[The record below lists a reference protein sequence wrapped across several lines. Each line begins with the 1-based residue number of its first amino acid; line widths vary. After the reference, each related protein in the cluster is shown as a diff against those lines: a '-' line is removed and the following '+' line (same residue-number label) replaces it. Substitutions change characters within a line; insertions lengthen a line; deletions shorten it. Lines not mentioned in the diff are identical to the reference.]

1 MIHLSNITKQHGSQ
15 VLFREASFQILP
27 GTRSG
32 LVGPNGAGKTSLF
45 RIITGEEEV
54 DAGEI
59 TLAKKTTV
67 GYFSQDVGDMSG
79 RSALDEVMAV
89 SSETVRLAGELKAM
103 EEQMGL
109 PMSDSDMEGL
119 LARYGTAMEDFEH
132 RGGYDLDSRAQ
143 EVLTGLGIG
152 PDRFHN
158 PVESFSGGWRM
169 RVALA
174 GILTLQPDVLLL
186 DEPTNHLDVESII
199 WLEEW
204 IATEFKGAL
213 LMTSHDRDFMN
224 RVVTRVIEV
233 ANKTVTTY
241 GGNYDF
247 YERERDIRR
256 DQLLASHKRQQ
267 DMLAKEEDF
276 IARFAA
282 RASHAAQVQSRVKK
296 IEKIERIE
304 IPPEEKTVRFTFND
318 PPRSGDD
325 VVAMVELGKS
335 WENPDGSVQ
344 PVFSGGTG
352 LIKRLSKIAVV
363 GVNGAGKSTFL
374 KVIAGETPPSAGSVV
389 LGANVELGYFSQHA
403 MEILDPKKTI
413 FETLQDV
420 IPLATI
426 GVIRNLL
433 GSFLFQGDD
442 VEKRIENLSG
452 GEKSRVVLA
461 TLLARPVNFLVLDEP
476 TNHLDI
482 RSREI
487 LLNALA
493 NFAGTVMLVSHD
505 RHFLRLL
512 ARPVNFLVLDEPTNH
527 LDIRSREILL
537 NALSNFAG
545 TVILVSHD
553 RHFLRLLVDRVIEV
567 DHGEMRLYDGNYDY
581 YLSKTHHGGH

>member
-59 TLAKKTTV
+59 TVAKKTTI

-89 SSETVRLAGELKAM
+89 SSETVRLAGELKQM

-119 LARYGTAMEDFEH
+119 LSRYGTAMEEFEH

-152 PDRFHN
+152 PDRFNN

-186 DEPTNHLDVESII
+186 DEPTNHLDVESIV

-224 RVVTRVIEV
+224 RVVTRIIEV

-241 GGNYDF
+241 GGDYDF

-267 DMLAKEEDF
+267 EMLAKEEDF

-304 IPPEEKTVRFTFND
+304 IPPEERAVRFTFND

-325 VVAMVELGKS
+325 VVAMADLGKS

-344 PVFSGGTG
+344 PVFSGVSGV
-352 LIKRLSKIAVV
+352 IKRLSKIAVV

-374 KVIAGETPPSAGSVV
+374 KVIAGEAAPSTGSVV

-413 FETLQDV
+413 FETIQDV

-442 VEKRIENLSG
+442 VEKRVENLSG

-493 NFAGTVMLVSHD
+493 NFAGTV
-505 RHFLRLL
+505 
-512 ARPVNFLVLDEPTNH
+512 
-527 LDIRSREILL
+527 
-537 NALSNFAG
+537 
-545 TVILVSHD
+545 ILVSHD

-581 YLSKTHHGGH
+581 YLSKTHHFGH

>member
-1 MIHLSNITKQHGSQ
+1 MIHLSNITKQHGSK
-15 VLFREASFQILP
+15 VLFKDASFQILP
-27 GTRSG
+27 GTRAG
-32 LVGPNGAGKTSLF
+32 LVGPNGAGKTTIF

-54 DAGEI
+54 DSGEI
-59 TLAKKTTV
+59 TVGKKTTI
-67 GYFSQDVGDMSG
+67 GYFSQDIGDMAG
-79 RSALDEVMAV
+79 RSALEEVMAV
-89 SSETVRLAGELKAM
+89 SAETVRLAAELKEM
-103 EEQMGL
+103 EEQMGTDI
-109 PMSDSDMEGL
+109 SADEMEAL
-119 LARYGTAMEDFEH
+119 LARYGEAMEEFEH
-132 RGGYDLDSRAQ
+132 RGGYDLDSRAKA
-143 EVLTGLGIG
+143 VLTGLGIG
-152 PDRFHN
+152 PDRYHN

-186 DEPTNHLDVESII
+186 DEPTNHLDVESIV

-204 IATEFKGAL
+204 IASEYKGAL

-224 RVVTRVIEV
+224 RVVNRIVEV
-233 ANKTVTTY
+233 ANKTITTY
-241 GGNYDF
+241 NGNYDF
-247 YERERDIRR
+247 YEKERDIRKE
-256 DQLLASHKRQQ
+256 QLLASYKRQQ
-267 DMLAKEEDF
+267 EMLSKEEEF

-304 IPPEEKTVRFTFND
+304 IPAEDKVVRFEFNE

-325 VVAMVELGKS
+325 VVVMNGLAKS
-335 WENPDGSVQ
+335 WTNPDGSLH
-344 PVFSGGTG
+344 PVFSGVTGT
-352 LIKRLSKIAVV
+352 IKRLSKIAVV

-374 KVIAGETPPSAGSVV
+374 KTIAGETEPSAGTVN

-413 FETLQDV
+413 FETVQDV

-442 VEKRIENLSG
+442 VDKRIENLSG

-482 RSREI
+482 KSREI
-487 LLNALA
+487 LLDALS
-493 NFAGTVMLVSHD
+493 NFTGTVMLVSHD
-505 RHFLRLL
+505 RHFLRK
-512 ARPVNFLVLDEPTNH
+512 
-527 LDIRSREILL
+527 
-537 NALSNFAG
+537 
-545 TVILVSHD
+545 
-553 RHFLRLLVDRVIEV
+553 LVDRVIEV
-567 DHGEMRLYDGNYDY
+567 DHGEMRLYEGNYDY
-581 YLSKTHHGGH
+581 YLSKTGGVIH